1 MIFAGFVGSHLIAT
15 VNCHTRER
23 WRNYYLSWGVC
34 VTHRGGTAAGLAIDD
49 EGVNREIN
57 EGVNEGVNVLLDVI
71 RRNPGKRANEL
82 AGHIGKSVQSVE
94 RYVKALQ
101 ETRRIE
107 FRGAPKNGG
116 YFEVGNERR

>member
-1 MIFAGFVGSHLIAT
+1 M
-15 VNCHTRER
+15 
-23 WRNYYLSWGVC
+23 
-34 VTHRGGTAAGLAIDD
+34 THRGGSSAGLAIDD

-82 AGHIGKSVQSVE
+82 AGLIGKSVQSVE
-94 RYVKALQ
+94 RYVKALR
-101 ETRRIE
+101 ETGRIE

-116 YFEVGNERR
+116 YFAIGNEKR

>member
-1 MIFAGFVGSHLIAT
+1 MLVFLRGFVGSHLIAT
-15 VNCHTRER
+15 ANCHTRER

-49 EGVNREIN
+49 EGVNRGI
-57 EGVNEGVNVLLDVI
+57 NEGVNVLLDVI

-94 RYVKALQ
+94 RYVKALR
-101 ETRRIE
+101 ETQRIE

>member
-1 MIFAGFVGSHLIAT
+1 MVLWGRKGH
-15 VNCHTRER
+15 
-23 WRNYYLSWGVC
+23 YYLSWGVC

-49 EGVNREIN
+49 EGVNG
-57 EGVNEGVNVLLDVI
+57 GVSVLLDVI

-94 RYVKALQ
+94 RYVKALR
-101 ETRRIE
+101 ETQRIE

-116 YFEVGNERR
+116 YFEVGSERR

>member
-15 VNCHTRER
+15 ANCHTRER

-34 VTHRGGTAAGLAIDD
+34 VTHRGGTAAGLVIDD
-49 EGVNREIN
+49 EGVNRGI
-57 EGVNEGVNVLLDVI
+57 NEGVNVLLDVI
-71 RRNPGKRANEL
+71 RRNLGKRANEL

-94 RYVKALQ
+94 RYVKALR
-101 ETRRIE
+101 ETGRIE

-116 YFEVGNERR
+116 YFAIGNEKR

>member
-49 EGVNREIN
+49 EGVN
-57 EGVNEGVNVLLDVI
+57 VLLDVI
-71 RRNPGKRANEL
+71 RRNPGTRANEP

-94 RYVKALQ
+94 RYVKVLR
-101 ETRRIE
+101 ETGRIE

-116 YFEVGNERR
+116 YFAIGNEKR